1 MSLHFIIDGY
11 NLLLRSRQFNR
22 VSDSDE
28 MSAAR
33 QKLVQFLERERPQG
47 SFRNRVTIVFDGQAG
62 VIGDWRGASHRSI
75 RVIFTEGESADDR
88 ILKLIEGE
96 NEPGQT
102 VIVTDDRELSYR
114 TRQLRAK
121 TLSVK
126 EFLAKRKPEETPP
139 PDLDPDE
146 AREITQQLAKF
157 WLGKRT

>member
-11 NLLLRSRQFNR
+11 NLLLRSRQFNCS
-22 VSDSDE
+22 SDSDE

-33 QKLVQFLERERPQG
+33 QKLIQFLEQERPQG
-47 SFRNRVTIVFDGQAG
+47 SFRNRVTVVFDGQAG

-96 NEPGQT
+96 NELSQT

-114 TRQLRAK
+114 ARQRRAK
-121 TLSVK
+121 TLPVK
-126 EFLAKRKPEETPP
+126 EFLAKRKREESPP

-146 AREITQQLAKF
+146 AREITQQLAKL
-157 WLGKRT
+157 WLGK